1 MTIWN
6 ILIGAAPPFSPN
18 SSGETSLES
27 SDATPRLSGAKAS
40 GVGGEAGELRKR
52 LSQMETDLAL
62 VNQERQDLEFK
73 LGVCEDRLSA
83 KVNEVEIVG
92 SVAIA
97 NQ

>member
-1 MTIWN
+1 
-6 ILIGAAPPFSPN
+6 
-18 SSGETSLES
+18 
-27 SDATPRLSGAKAS
+27 
-40 GVGGEAGELRKR
+40 
-52 LSQMETDLAL
+52 METDLAL

-83 KVNEVEIVG
+83 KVNKIGIVV